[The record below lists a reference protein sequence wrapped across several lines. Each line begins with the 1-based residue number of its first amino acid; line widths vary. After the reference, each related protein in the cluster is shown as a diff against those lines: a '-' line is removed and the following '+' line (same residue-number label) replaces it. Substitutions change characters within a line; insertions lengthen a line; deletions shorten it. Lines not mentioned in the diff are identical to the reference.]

1 MYRLQHDPPREQE
14 VSECVAC
21 KGGGVS
27 RRNDVNGLSLS
38 GEEGVNLSQGKGAE
52 EARVPAGDGMG
63 DGSYASEDALAE
75 NSRQWRRIHSRSRMG
90 SLEPTRNRVNV
101 EKKNINCYYIIML

>member
-1 MYRLQHDPPREQE
+1 MRSAE
-14 VSECVAC
+14 
-21 KGGGVS
+21 GGQVS

-38 GEEGVNLSQGKGAE
+38 GGEGASLSQGKGGE
-52 EARVPAGDGMG
+52 EASVPAGDGMG
-63 DGSYASEDALAE
+63 DGRDASEDALAE

-101 EKKNINCYYIIML
+101 EKKKNRNY